1 MKETDNGG
9 QVGSPSNPKIEF
21 AISKNPLPSIGGA
34 HFRLSWLASKEYKQY
49 ARARGL
55 ALFIAGPIILI
66 AYVACY
72 TYTPLTRLFL
82 DSAAYL
88 PLIGAVYAV
97 LIVAMLVYG
106 YQTAKKRTFR
116 DRYVVEAANEL
127 ETEEKEVADSATD
140 GKLDLPSLW
149 AANQTRINYYHD
161 IATTQ
166 AEQSF
171 RVGMWAA
178 IGGFVAVVILGVVAS
193 WQEGT
198 AAIAASIVGVAGA
211 AMSAYVGATF
221 MKTQAQAS
229 NQLSKFF
236 LQPVEF
242 ARLLGAERLLQ
253 TLPPEQRQEI
263 VSTIVKGMMVPQN
276 NEETSQ
282 EEPVP

>member
-1 MKETDNGG
+1 MTDNGARE
-9 QVGSPSNPKIEF
+9 PSSNAKFEF
-21 AISKNPLPSIGGA
+21 TISKHPLPSTGGP

-49 ARARGL
+49 AKARQL
-55 ALFIAGPIILI
+55 AIFVAGPIILI
-66 AYVACY
+66 AFVACY
-72 TYTPLTRLFL
+72 TYPPIAQLFL
-82 DSAAYL
+82 DTAAYL
-88 PLIGAVYAV
+88 PLIGSVYAAA
-97 LIVAMLVYG
+97 IVFMLVYG
-106 YQTAKKRTFR
+106 YQSAKKRTFR
-116 DRYVVEAANEL
+116 DRYVVEAASEL
-127 ETEEKEVADSATD
+127 EIEDKEVVDSAAD

-161 IATTQ
+161 IATSQ

-193 WQEGT
+193 WHEGT

-211 AMSAYVGATF
+211 AMSAYIGATF

-263 VSTIVKGMMVPQN
+263 VSTIVKGMMVPN
-276 NEETSQ
+276 NKDEIFKDA
-282 EEPVP
+282 PKL